1 MFLIRLIV
9 DTTNRLFIPFIPQ
22 FASGLGLE
30 ITAFGWLLAL
40 RSLTGLA
47 SPFIGILADRYGRR
61 LIMIIALILR
71 GIGLLGLGFSFGWW
85 SAIPMLLISLTT
97 TAYLPVQK
105 AYVSDQVC
113 YERRGR
119 ALAAVDASFST
130 AAIVGLPVVG
140 WMIEAWGW
148 QSPTYLFSA
157 LCFVS
162 AVVIR
167 LRLPKTQS
175 RTPAISNQPK
185 RWELFLQPRIVASVA
200 VAALLLFVFILFMV
214 FWALWLSQEFG
225 FGPIEIG
232 IMGTYIGIAEF
243 TGLILAMLFIDQ
255 IGKRRG
261 SLIGLLGS
269 SALFIIIPFFQNKAI
284 MLQILFVITA
294 LVLEF
299 AVTAAIPLFAEQ
311 APQARATVFSLVA
324 FGNTIGIGL
333 GPPVTTYLWMNVGV
347 TAIYLVGAMSSILAL
362 LLVWKFLYDR
372 PDLFS
377 TAQV

>member
-1 MFLIRLIV
+1 
-9 DTTNRLFIPFIPQ
+9 
-22 FASGLGLE
+22 
-30 ITAFGWLLAL
+30 
-40 RSLTGLA
+40 
-47 SPFIGILADRYGRR
+47 
-61 LIMIIALILR
+61 
-71 GIGLLGLGFSFGWW
+71 
-85 SAIPMLLISLTT
+85 MLLISLTT

-162 AVVIR
+162 ALVIR

-175 RTPAISNQPK
+175 RTPAISIQPK
-185 RWELFLQPRIVASVA
+185 RWKLFLQPRIVASVA

-232 IMGTYIGIAEF
+232 MMGTYIGIAEF

-269 SALFIIIPFFQNKAI
+269 SALFIMIPFFQNKAI

-324 FGNTIGIGL
+324 FGNTIGIGF
-333 GPPVTTYLWMNVGV
+333 GPPVTTYLWTNVGV
-347 TAIYLVGAMSSILAL
+347 TAIYLVGAISSILAL

-372 PDLFS
+372 PDSFS
-377 TAQV
+377 TAQA